1 MATNYDRAVYF
12 MPYHV
17 ITPSCVTEQLS
28 TSRIIVRLAE
38 DNYERGRAEDT
49 ASLAHIAQRALIEAA
64 ETPFIDDENPD
75 TITLDTLVTNTT
87 HRTAII
93 AALISTRVRDM
104 IIVTALEH
112 PDTAGGVLRAIARQ
126 YARDTTVSANALALW
141 ALIGANE
148 HEYDWAKAAAS
159 EALTRNR
166 DHNLS
171 RLIYYNEIE
180 QAPMLALDG
189 CNKTWEM
196 INTQLR

>member
-1 MATNYDRAVYF
+1 MATEYDRAVYF

-17 ITPSCVTEQLS
+17 ITPSYVTEQLS

-49 ASLAHIAQRALIEAA
+49 ASLAHTAQRALIEAA

-75 TITLDTLVTNTT
+75 AITLDTLVTNTT

-93 AALISTRVRDM
+93 AALMSTRIRDM
-104 IIVTALEH
+104 IIVTALEN

-126 YARDTTVSANALALW
+126 YNRDTTVSANALALW

-148 HEYDWAKAAAS
+148 QEYDWAKAAAS

-166 DHNLS
+166 DHKLS
-171 RLIYYNEIE
+171 RLICYVELENS
-180 QAPMLALDG
+180 PMLATQG
-189 CNKTWEM
+189 CNKTWDL
-196 INTQLR
+196 INKQLR